1 MPMFLVRLAFIAS
14 AAAALAVVP
23 ASAQEPVK
31 IGVLLSMSGTF
42 ASPSKD
48 MHDGL
53 VLALEHRG
61 NRMGGRP
68 VNLILRDDQAKPE
81 LAVEAANRLIR
92 SEQVDFVTGAGLSNI
107 MMAVYRPV
115 TASQTFLV
123 GVNSGPAPVAGK
135 DCSSFFFSSSWQNDQ
150 NAEVMGEYLSKQGVS
165 DVFILAPNYQAGKD
179 LLAGFKRTFKGKIVG
194 EVYTPLSQT
203 DFSAEISRVRAA
215 NPKAVYVFYPGGW
228 GIQWAKQYSQAGL
241 DKTIPLYSSFMLD
254 EVSVQAMGDSAIGMF
269 ATAHWAGDLKNPANE
284 RFVKD
289 FRAKFGRPA
298 SAYAAQAYDGML
310 LIASAVD
317 EVKGDLK
324 DKTKMRD
331 ALRAAKF
338 ESVRG
343 PFKFNSNHF
352 PIQDFYLTKAEKKD
366 GELTLSIVS
375 KAVEQAKDVYAPE
388 CKMP

>member
-1 MPMFLVRLAFIAS
+1 MFLVRLAFIAS
-14 AAAALAVVP
+14 AAAALVVVP

-48 MHDGL
+48 MYDGL
-53 VLALEHRG
+53 VLALEQRG

-68 VNLILRDDQAKPE
+68 VNLILRDDQGKPE

-135 DCSSFFFSSSWQNDQ
+135 DCSPFFFSSSWQNDQ

-254 EVSVQAMGDSAIGMF
+254 EVSVQAMGDSALGMF
-269 ATAHWAGDLKNPANE
+269 ATAHWASDLKNAANE

-324 DKTKMRD
+324 DKTKVRD
-331 ALRAAKF
+331 ALSAAKF

-352 PIQDFYLTKAEKKD
+352 PIQDFYLTKADKKD

-388 CKMP
+388 CKMQ

>member
-1 MPMFLVRLAFIAS
+1 MPLTRLAFLLAG
-14 AAAALAVVP
+14 AAALAVTP
-23 ASAQEPVK
+23 ATAQEPVK
-31 IGVLLSMSGTF
+31 IGALLSISGTF

-48 MHDGL
+48 MHDGMM
-53 VLALEHRG
+53 LALEHRG

-68 VNLILRDDQAKPE
+68 VNVILRDDQAKPE

-92 SEQVDFVTGAGLSNI
+92 SEQVDFITGAGLSNI
-107 MMAVYRPV
+107 MMAVYRPI
-115 TASQTFLV
+115 TSSQTFLV
-123 GVNSGPAPVAGK
+123 GSNSGPAPVAGK
-135 DCSSFFFSSSWQNDQ
+135 DCSPFFFSASWQNDQ
-150 NAEVMGEYLSKQGVS
+150 NAEVMGEYLSKQGIS

-228 GIQWAKQYSQAGL
+228 GVQWAKQYSQAGL

-254 EVSVQAMGDSAIGMF
+254 EVSIQAMGDAAIGMF
-269 ATAHWAGDLKNPANE
+269 STAHWAADIKNPANE

-289 FRAKFGRPA
+289 FRTKYGRAP

-324 DKTKMRD
+324 DKNKVRD

-343 PFKFNSNHF
+343 PFKFNTNHF
-352 PIQDFYLTKAEKKD
+352 PIQDFYLTKAEKKGD
-366 GELTLSIVS
+366 ELTLSTVS
-375 KAVEQAKDVYAPE
+375 KAADDAKDVYAAE
-388 CKMP
+388 CKMK

>member
-1 MPMFLVRLAFIAS
+1 MLTTRLAIL
-14 AAAALAVVP
+14 AAGATALALSP
-23 ASAQEPVK
+23 AAAQEPIK
-31 IGVLLSMSGTF
+31 IGALLSMSGTF

-48 MHDGL
+48 MHEGML
-53 VLALEHRG
+53 LALEHRG
-61 NRMGGRP
+61 NKMGGRS
-68 VNLILRDDQAKPE
+68 VELILRDDQGKPE

-92 SEQVDFVTGAGLSNI
+92 GERVDFITGAGLSNI
-107 MMAVYRPV
+107 MMAVYRPI
-115 TASQTFLV
+115 TSSQTFLI
-123 GVNSGPAPVAGK
+123 GSNSGPAPVAGK
-135 DCSSFFFSSSWQNDQ
+135 DCSPFFFSASWQNDQ

-228 GIQWAKQYSQAGL
+228 GVQWAKQYSQAGL
-241 DKTIPLYSSFMLD
+241 EKTIPLYSSFMLD
-254 EVSVQAMGDSAIGMF
+254 EVSVQAMGDSAVGMF
-269 ATAHWAGDLKNPANE
+269 ATAHWAGDLNNAANE
-284 RFVKD
+284 KFVKD
-289 FRAKFGRPA
+289 FRAKFGRAP

-324 DKTKMRD
+324 DKDKVRT

-338 ESVRG
+338 DSVRG
-343 PFKFNSNHF
+343 GFKFNTNHF
-352 PIQDFYLTKAEKKD
+352 PIQDFYLTKAERKG
-366 GELTLSIVS
+366 GELTLSTVS
-375 KAVEQAKDVYAPE
+375 KAVEDAMDVYAQE
-388 CKMP
+388 CKMK